1 MQGSWTKGQWS
12 IKGDTIFFYMIPVYD
27 TVLIKKVDGSLID
40 SLRLSLDSL
49 PSREELKTDVLY
61 AGGQNYRPHPDKLF
75 FKKGRLHGIN
85 ADRSLRKRKV
95 KGFGTNKKVPTWY
108 QKRIV

>member
-1 MQGSWTKGQWS
+1 MRLLSIVFFVQISWISKSQELRSGVYKNNYFGENIELRHDSTFYYTWNGHMQGSWTKGQWS
-12 IKGDTIFFYMIPVYD
+12 IKGDTIFFHMIPVYD

-61 AGGQNYRPHPDKLF
+61 
-75 FKKGRLHGIN
+75 
-85 ADRSLRKRKV
+85 
-95 KGFGTNKKVPTWY
+95 
-108 QKRIV
+108 